1 LRAFDVFPA
10 GVSDI
15 LARALPALL
24 ILAGLSLL
32 LPGRIPLGNLVAL
45 ILTVAL
51 VGGVTMV
58 AYSSRETQQ
67 REDQQL
73 PIEQAIDSSVTLL
86 AVNVSTLDAD
96 VEIFRSENA
105 EKIIAGEFVGSTESH
120 ISITYNEQGDGSA
133 EFTLNEEKSADFPLL
148 EAVGRGRLR
157 LEIPADVGVALAF
170 AGENG
175 NVTLNMSDLSLE
187 RLNIELDSGNAVVTL
202 PEYQPLSP
210 NAAERPGQLI
220 VNNGTITLFVPAT
233 VSATLE
239 LNRGGNNIRPEFD
252 PSYILIDDGADG
264 TLEKREVGEDEI
276 QLFYEITAPRGLIT
290 LQSVE

>member
-1 LRAFDVFPA
+1 MRVERRTGQMWGLTLVAVAIIALLRAFDVFPA

-24 ILAGLSLL
+24 ILGGLSLL

-96 VEIFRSENA
+96 V
-105 EKIIAGEFVGSTESH
+105 
-120 ISITYNEQGDGSA
+120 
-133 EFTLNEEKSADFPLL
+133 
-148 EAVGRGRLR
+148 
-157 LEIPADVGVALAF
+157 
-170 AGENG
+170 
-175 NVTLNMSDLSLE
+175 
-187 RLNIELDSGNAVVTL
+187 
-202 PEYQPLSP
+202 
-210 NAAERPGQLI
+210 
-220 VNNGTITLFVPAT
+220 
-233 VSATLE
+233 
-239 LNRGGNNIRPEFD
+239 
-252 PSYILIDDGADG
+252 
-264 TLEKREVGEDEI
+264 
-276 QLFYEITAPRGLIT
+276 
-290 LQSVE
+290 